1 MSTAG
6 LGGFAPVAQGNG
18 EAEAAP
24 RTWWERVR
32 RWTIWPML
40 WKEFVQLRRDRLTF
54 AMMTGLPALQL
65 LLFGYAIQ
73 TDVRK
78 LPTVVLDES
87 RSSESRRLVQVLQN
101 TDNFRVVASVQ
112 SRGEAQDWI
121 ERGAARVALVVP
133 PDYARHI
140 HRGTTAT
147 AQLLIDAADPQ
158 SSGAA
163 MSGAQLAAQARS
175 TQLLAVRMPVRPP
188 VEIRVRP
195 WYNPAQRSAMFIVP
209 GIVGILLTL
218 TMTVITSSAIVRER
232 ERGTLEQL
240 IVTPV
245 GKTSLMLG
253 KLVPFVLVGYVQ
265 MTVVLMLG
273 ALVFAV
279 PLRGSLLLLYAIAL
293 VFIFASLGI
302 GLFISTVAR
311 SQIQAMQLSVFFILP
326 NILLSGYMFPR
337 AAMPLPAQW
346 LGTLLPLTWFLDV
359 LRGILLK
366 GVGIGALWH
375 ELLVL
380 AGFAVLLLAISVRR
394 FQKTIE

>member
-24 RTWWERVR
+24 RAWWERVR